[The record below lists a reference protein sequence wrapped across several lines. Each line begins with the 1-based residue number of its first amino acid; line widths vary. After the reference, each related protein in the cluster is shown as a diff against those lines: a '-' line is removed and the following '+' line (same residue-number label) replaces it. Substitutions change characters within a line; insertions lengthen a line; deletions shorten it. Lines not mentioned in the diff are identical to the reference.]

1 MKAFAYHFS
10 FEFFTGLR
18 NKTLLLMMY
27 LLPLG
32 FHFMM
37 GLMMADINPF
47 FLETMIPA
55 MVIFAILSGM
65 ILGLPQPLV
74 EAREAGIFRSYKIN
88 GVPALSIIVIPA
100 LSAFIHAVITSVIIV
115 VTGSLI
121 FDAPLPVN
129 WPAFLLVFLVFAFT
143 CSGLGVLIGVISSS
157 SRVTV
162 LWSQLI
168 YLPSMMAGGL
178 FVPSQMLPEVLAR
191 AARLLPTSY
200 AMDAFKDMT
209 LEMPAAYPPYW
220 AVLILLAAGI
230 LAFGLAL
237 YLFSWDSKNTSRRS
251 PLLALLVLLPFILGM
266 ILLPLGERMELFG
279 MTAGLL

>member
-37 GLMMADINPF
+37 GLMMVDINPF

-88 GVPALSIIVIPA
+88 G
-100 LSAFIHAVITSVIIV
+100 
-115 VTGSLI
+115 
-121 FDAPLPVN
+121 DAY
-129 WPAFLLVFLVFAFT
+129 
-143 CSGLGVLIGVISSS
+143 GL
-157 SRVTV
+157 
-162 LWSQLI
+162 
-168 YLPSMMAGGL
+168 
-178 FVPSQMLPEVLAR
+178 
-191 AARLLPTSY
+191 
-200 AMDAFKDMT
+200 
-209 LEMPAAYPPYW
+209 
-220 AVLILLAAGI
+220 
-230 LAFGLAL
+230 
-237 YLFSWDSKNTSRRS
+237 
-251 PLLALLVLLPFILGM
+251 
-266 ILLPLGERMELFG
+266 
-279 MTAGLL
+279 